1 VHRRPAIFIKAEIL
15 IRVRTIEWNMAAPI
29 SEVYMRSLLNLTPAA
44 NCALC
49 ERRVP
54 LRYSLRSTN
63 GNAVTK
69 IFRKAAIEPRRFA
82 GALAAHPHAAPPG
95 VTSRLQSPAFAVVHP
110 GILNFTLVR
119 IRDRCPV
126 AYSRAFQRKGMYSA
140 EIHKHRYYRLP
151 RLGSWVR
158 IPSPAPVDLPQRR
171 NARAP
176 SAPLRNIRR
185 SASSRL
191 RWRCDWTWRKIPR
204 PPRCPRCRDP

>member
-1 VHRRPAIFIKAEIL
+1 
-15 IRVRTIEWNMAAPI
+15 
-29 SEVYMRSLLNLTPAA
+29 MRSLLNLTPAA
-44 NCALC
+44 NCTLC

-54 LRYSLRSTN
+54 DTLFATLDKRQRRHEDFQASCDRAASFCWRASSASTRRPV
-63 GNAVTK
+63 GGYLAVTVSCL
-69 IFRKAAIEPRRFA
+69 RCSSPRYPEF
-82 GALAAHPHAAPPG
+82 H
-95 VTSRLQSPAFAVVHP
+95 S
-110 GILNFTLVR
+110 VR
-119 IRDRCPV
+119 IRDRRPV
-126 AYSRAFQRKGMYSA
+126 AYSRAFQRKGMHSA
-140 EIHKHRYYRLP
+140 EIHKHHYYCLP